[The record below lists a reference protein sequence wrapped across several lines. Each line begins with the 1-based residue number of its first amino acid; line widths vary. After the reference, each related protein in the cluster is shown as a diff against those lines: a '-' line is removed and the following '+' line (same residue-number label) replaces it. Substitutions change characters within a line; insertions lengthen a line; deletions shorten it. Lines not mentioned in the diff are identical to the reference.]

1 MKPLI
6 GCLNINT
13 QQNVK
18 AKVVFAWFIFLPLNS
33 GEHESFGTLPCR
45 VNDPC

>member
-33 GEHESFGTLPCR
+33 SEAREFEHTAL
-45 VNDPC
+45 